1 MVDLKEIDERI
12 EKCQK
17 ILAQHPE
24 SQIFAALSEAYRKK
38 GDLEKAK
45 HICSQGLSI
54 HPNYG
59 SAHLVMAKID
69 LDQKLYQEAEVE
81 LMLAVQVDGMTRTT
95 ELLLSQILIQKGQKK
110 EAEAILERL
119 SNIDPDNPA
128 VIKLLKEI
136 GREAKLVKPKKREK
150 DERFLLSPKRKPEE
164 KISASQAVD
173 ELWNLPGVAG
183 VWVAAENGLVL
194 ESRSEEKE
202 EKDIYG
208 ANAVQI
214 FEIASRELPKL
225 NFGELFETLIEG
237 KNFSLWIMKLP
248 KHFLVLKCDKET
260 NIGLLKIRLSKLKD
274 HITLE

>member
-1 MVDLKEIDERI
+1 MDLKEIDERI
-12 EKCQK
+12 EKCER
-17 ILAQHPE
+17 ILAEHPE

-38 GDLEKAK
+38 GELEKAK
-45 HICSQGLSI
+45 EICSQGLSL
-54 HPNYG
+54 HPDYG

-81 LMLAVQVDGMTRTT
+81 LMLAVQVDGITRAT

-119 SNIDPDNPA
+119 SNIDPDNPR

-136 GREAKLVKPKKREK
+136 GKEAKLVKPKKRKK
-150 DERFLLSPKRKPEE
+150 DERLSLFTKRKPEE

-183 VWVAAENGLVL
+183 VWVVAGDGLVL
-194 ESRSEEKE
+194 ESRSEQKE
-202 EKDIYG
+202 EKDIFG

-214 FEIASRELPKL
+214 FEIAQRELPKID
-225 NFGELFETLIEG
+225 FGELLETLVEG
-237 KNFSLWIMKLP
+237 ENFNLWIVKLP
-248 KHFLVLKCDKET
+248 KHFLVLKCEKGS

>member
-1 MVDLKEIDERI
+1 MINPKEIDERI

-17 ILAQHPE
+17 ILGQHPE

-38 GDLEKAK
+38 GNLEKAK
-45 HICSQGLSI
+45 QICSQGLSI

-59 SAHLVMAKID
+59 SAHLVMVKID
-69 LDQKLYQEAEVE
+69 LDQKSYQEAEEE
-81 LMLAVQVDGMTRTT
+81 LMLAVQTDGMTRTT
-95 ELLLSQILIQKGQKK
+95 EFLLSQILIQKGQVK

-119 SNIDPDNPA
+119 SNTGPDNPA

-136 GREAKLVKPKKREK
+136 GKEAKLVKPKRREK
-150 DERFLLSPKRKPEE
+150 DERILLSPKRKPGER
-164 KISASQAVD
+164 ISANQALD
-173 ELWNLPGVAG
+173 EIWNLPGVTG
-183 VWVAAENGLVL
+183 IWMVDGEGLVL

-208 ANAVQI
+208 ANAIQI
-214 FEIASRELPKL
+214 FEIVSRELPKIE
-225 NFGELFETLIEG
+225 FGQLFETLIEG
-237 KNFSLWIMKLP
+237 KNFNLWIMKLP
-248 KHFLVLKCDKET
+248 KHFLVLKCEKEA

>member
-1 MVDLKEIDERI
+1 MINPKEIDERI

-17 ILAQHPE
+17 ILGQHPE

-38 GDLEKAK
+38 GNLEKAK
-45 HICSQGLSI
+45 QICSQGLSI

-69 LDQKLYQEAEVE
+69 LDQRLYQEAEEE
-81 LMLAVQVDGMTRTT
+81 LILAVQTDGMTRTT
-95 ELLLSQILIQKGQKK
+95 ELLLSQILIQKGQVK

-119 SNIDPDNPA
+119 SNVDPDNPA

-136 GREAKLVKPKKREK
+136 GKEAKLVRPKKREK
-150 DERFLLSPKRKPEE
+150 DERILISPKRKPEE
-164 KISASQAVD
+164 KILASQALD
-173 ELWNLPGVAG
+173 ELWNLPGVTG
-183 VWVAAENGLVL
+183 IWVVDREGLVL

-208 ANAVQI
+208 ANAIQI
-214 FEIASRELPKL
+214 FEMASRELPKIE
-225 NFGELFETLIEG
+225 FGQLFETLIEG
-237 KNFSLWIMKLP
+237 KNFNLWIMKLP
-248 KHFLVLKCDKET
+248 KHFLVLKCEKEA

>member
-1 MVDLKEIDERI
+1 MINPKEIDERI

-17 ILAQHPE
+17 ILGQHPE

-45 HICSQGLSI
+45 QVCSQGLSI

-69 LDQKLYQEAEVE
+69 LDQKSYQEAEEE
-81 LMLAVQVDGMTRTT
+81 LMLAVQTDGMTRTT
-95 ELLLSQILIQKGQKK
+95 EFLLSQILIQKGQVKK
-110 EAEAILERL
+110 AGAILERL
-119 SNIDPDNPA
+119 SNVDPDNPA

-136 GREAKLVKPKKREK
+136 GKEAKLVKPKKREK
-150 DERFLLSPKRKPEE
+150 DERILLSPKRKPEE
-164 KISASQAVD
+164 RISPNQALD
-173 ELWNLPGVAG
+173 ELWNLPGVTG
-183 VWVAAENGLVL
+183 IWMVNGEGLVL

-208 ANAVQI
+208 ANAIQI
-214 FEIASRELPKL
+214 FEMASRELPKIE
-225 NFGELFETLIEG
+225 FGQLFETLIEG
-237 KNFSLWIMKLP
+237 KNFNLWIMKLP
-248 KHFLVLKCDKET
+248 KHFLVLKCEKEA

>member
-1 MVDLKEIDERI
+1 MINPKEIDERI

-17 ILAQHPE
+17 ILGQHPE

-45 HICSQGLSI
+45 QICSQGLSI

-69 LDQKLYQEAEVE
+69 LDQKSYQEAEEE
-81 LMLAVQVDGMTRTT
+81 LMLAVQTDGMTRTT
-95 ELLLSQILIQKGQKK
+95 EFLLSQILIQKGQVK
-110 EAEAILERL
+110 EAGAILERL
-119 SNIDPDNPA
+119 SNVDPDNPA

-136 GREAKLVKPKKREK
+136 GKEAKLVKPKRREK
-150 DERFLLSPKRKPEE
+150 DERILLSPKRKPGER
-164 KISASQAVD
+164 ISANQALD
-173 ELWNLPGVAG
+173 EIWNLPGVTG
-183 VWVAAENGLVL
+183 IWMVDGEGLVL

-208 ANAVQI
+208 ANAIQI
-214 FEIASRELPKL
+214 FEIVSRELPKIE
-225 NFGELFETLIEG
+225 FGQLFETLIEG
-237 KNFSLWIMKLP
+237 KNFNLWIMKLP
-248 KHFLVLKCDKET
+248 KHFLVLKCEKEA

>member
-1 MVDLKEIDERI
+1 MINPKEIDERI

-17 ILAQHPE
+17 ILGQHPE

-45 HICSQGLSI
+45 QVCSQGLSI

-69 LDQKLYQEAEVE
+69 LDQKSYQEAEEE
-81 LMLAVQVDGMTRTT
+81 LMLAVQTDGMTRTT
-95 ELLLSQILIQKGQKK
+95 EFLLSQILIQKGQVKK
-110 EAEAILERL
+110 AGAILERL
-119 SNIDPDNPA
+119 SNVDPDNPA

-136 GREAKLVKPKKREK
+136 GKEAKLVRPKKREK
-150 DERFLLSPKRKPEE
+150 DERILLSPKRKPEE
-164 KISASQAVD
+164 RISPNQALD
-173 ELWNLPGVAG
+173 ELWNLPGVTG
-183 VWVAAENGLVL
+183 IWMVNGEGLVL

-208 ANAVQI
+208 ANAIQI
-214 FEIASRELPKL
+214 FEMASRELPKIE
-225 NFGELFETLIEG
+225 FGQLFETLIEG
-237 KNFSLWIMKLP
+237 KNFNLWIMKLP
-248 KHFLVLKCDKET
+248 KHFLVLKCEKEA

>member
-1 MVDLKEIDERI
+1 MINPKEIDERI

-45 HICSQGLSI
+45 QICSQGLSI

-69 LDQKLYQEAEVE
+69 LDQKSYQEAEEE
-81 LMLAVQVDGMTRTT
+81 LMLAVRTDGMTRTT
-95 ELLLSQILIQKGQKK
+95 EFLLSQILIQKGQVK

-119 SNIDPDNPA
+119 SNTGPDNPA

-136 GREAKLVKPKKREK
+136 GKEAKLVKPKRREK
-150 DERFLLSPKRKPEE
+150 DERILLSPKRKPGER
-164 KISASQAVD
+164 ISANQALD
-173 ELWNLPGVAG
+173 EIWNLPGITGIWMVNG
-183 VWVAAENGLVL
+183 EGLVL

-208 ANAVQI
+208 ANAIQI
-214 FEIASRELPKL
+214 FEIASKELPKIE
-225 NFGELFETLIEG
+225 FGQLFETLIEG
-237 KNFSLWIMKLP
+237 KNFNLWIMKLP
-248 KHFLVLKCDKET
+248 KHFLVLKCEKEA

>member
-119 SNIDPDNPA
+119 SHIDPDNPA

-150 DERFLLSPKRKPEE
+150 DERFLLYPKRKPEE

-214 FEIASRELPKL
+214 FEKASRELPKL
-225 NFGELFETLIEG
+225 NFGELFETWIEG
-237 KNFSLWIMKLP
+237 KNFNLWIMKLP
-248 KHFLVLKCDKET
+248 KHFLVLKCEKEA
-260 NIGLLKIRLSKLKD
+260 NIGLLKIRLSKLKN

>member
-1 MVDLKEIDERI
+1 MRNPKEIDERI

-17 ILAQHPE
+17 ILGQHPE

-38 GDLEKAK
+38 GNLEKAK
-45 HICSQGLSI
+45 QICSQGLSI

-69 LDQKLYQEAEVE
+69 LDQKSYQEAEEE
-81 LMLAVQVDGMTRTT
+81 LMLAVQTDGMTRTT
-95 ELLLSQILIQKGQKK
+95 ELLLSQILILKGQVK

-119 SNIDPDNPA
+119 SNVDPDNPA

-136 GREAKLVKPKKREK
+136 GKEAKSVRPKKREK
-150 DERFLLSPKRKPEE
+150 DERILISPRRKPEE
-164 KISASQAVD
+164 KILASQALD
-173 ELWNLPGVAG
+173 ELWNLPGVTG
-183 VWVAAENGLVL
+183 IWVVDREGLVL

-208 ANAVQI
+208 TNAIQI
-214 FEIASRELPKL
+214 FEMASRELPKIE
-225 NFGELFETLIEG
+225 FGQLFETLIEG
-237 KNFSLWIMKLP
+237 KNFNLWIMKLP
-248 KHFLVLKCDKET
+248 KHFLVLKCEKEA